1 MSCLY
6 NIKIEL
12 SLIDTMICFKEQL
25 DNLKQSY
32 LSKNFFF
39 HRKAGESIAAKLT
52 RQSHDEISKA
62 TLL

>member
-1 MSCLY
+1 
-6 NIKIEL
+6 
-12 SLIDTMICFKEQL
+12 MICFKEQL